1 MRTSDK
7 GMEFIKGWERRR
19 LVSYQDLRGIWTI
32 GWGHTGKDVTPGLI
46 ITRERA
52 DSLFDIDLIAAENV
66 IADFVDIALAQN
78 EYDALVSFVY
88 NIGRGRFAGSTLLDQ
103 LNRGNR
109 TQAVSELLRWH
120 YCDKKDVEGLVR
132 RRKAEADMFTGR
144 N

>member
-52 DSLFDIDLIAAENV
+52 DSLFDIDLIATENV